1 MIEIEA
7 QPWTKIVIHEAM
19 YYEYSELVKLSSIGV
34 PLGAVGHGLE
44 WAEGVLF
51 GFVPFPATEVVIE
64 EQLKG
69 IIHWASVI
77 WTLMEKY
84 SDVIVIQETK
94 VKIPIINCSKN
105 STMRAV
111 AQYLKKEVR

>member
-1 MIEIEA
+1 LIEIET
-7 QPWTKIVIHEAM
+7 QPWAKIVIHEAM
-19 YYEYSELVKLSSIGV
+19 YCEYNELVKLSSIGV

-44 WAEGVLF
+44 WAEGVLL
-51 GFVPFPATEVVIE
+51 GFVPFPPTEAVIE

-69 IIHWASVI
+69 IIHWASVV

-84 SDVIVIQETK
+84 NDVIIIKETN

-105 STMRAV
+105 STMIAV